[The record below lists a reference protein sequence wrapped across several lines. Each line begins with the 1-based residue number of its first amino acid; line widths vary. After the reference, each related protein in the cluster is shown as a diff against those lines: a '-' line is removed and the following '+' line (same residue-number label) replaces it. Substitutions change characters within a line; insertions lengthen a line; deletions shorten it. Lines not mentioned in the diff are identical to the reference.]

1 MTRLDLVHC
10 LTVKWEVRQRK
21 ERCEKDRGAR
31 FEVTREGGEGGAQE
45 RGEGRKTQKERGQN
59 P

>member
-21 ERCEKDRGAR
+21 ERCEKDSGAW
-31 FEVTREGGEGGAQE
+31 FEVSREGEGGAE
-45 RGEGRKTQKERGQN
+45 GRGEARKKSR
-59 P
+59 